1 MSRLIIDARWLY
13 TGLAAYT
20 GQLIR
25 ALHESGDF
33 PVTLITLPEHSRTLS
48 EFGYEMVRS
57 NARLYSLREQFGIAW
72 AARKYEVLHVPHYN
86 APLLRRGTLLV
97 SIHDLNHLLDQTM
110 GRSVKSHLYAR
121 PMLRHVAKRADHIFT
136 QSEYSRG
143 TIVEHLGAEPGKIT
157 VTYTGVPPHIYPEPR
172 DESRSRT
179 NQAFGFDG
187 NYLLFVGNLKP
198 HKNVHGLLKAF
209 SIIRQRGSLSH
220 TLLII
225 GEDRHWR
232 PLLQRG
238 AAGLGLA
245 SQVVFAGGA
254 TDDQVRA
261 AYSGA
266 DLTIVPSFQ
275 EGLGLP
281 VIESMA
287 CGTPVACSN
296 VASLPEAAGDAAE
309 YFSPSD
315 PEAIA
320 AAIDAVILSSER
332 WAQLQKAGFAQAARF
347 DWRECAARHF
357 PIYRRFLSA
366 S

>member
-25 ALHESGDF
+25 ALHESGEF
-33 PVTLITLPEHSRTLS
+33 PVALITLPEHRETLAKYS
-48 EFGYEMVRS
+48 HEIILS
-57 NARLYSLREQFGIAW
+57 SARLYSLREQIDIAR
-72 AARKYEVLHVPHYN
+72 AARGYEVLHVPHYN

-97 SIHDLNHLLDQTM
+97 SIHDLNHLLDETI
-110 GRSVKSHLYAR
+110 GRSAKSQLYAR

-136 QSEYSRG
+136 QSEYSKR
-143 TIVEHLGAEPGKIT
+143 TIVEHLGADPNQIT

-172 DESRSRT
+172 DESRRRT
-179 NQAFGFDG
+179 NDAFGLDG

-198 HKNVHGLLKAF
+198 HKNVRGLLKAYGL
-209 SIIRQRGSLSH
+209 IRQRGRLPH

-225 GEDRHWR
+225 GDGPHWR
-232 PLLQRG
+232 AVLQRE
-238 AAGLGLA
+238 AAEMGLSGR
-245 SQVVFAGGA
+245 VTFAGRA
-254 TDDQVRA
+254 ADDQVRA

-281 VIESMA
+281 AIESMA

-296 VASLPEAAGDAAE
+296 AASLPEAGGDAAE

-315 PEAIA
+315 VESIATAIES
-320 AAIDAVILSSER
+320 VVLSSER
-332 WAQLQKAGFAQAARF
+332 WAQLQHAGFAQAARF

-357 PIYRRFLSA
+357 PVYRRFL
-366 S
+366 